1 MNMRKTN
8 VALASAFIVILA
20 STTAANASKCPD
32 ITTQRSEFVKNQF
45 DASLLVGL
53 WYEHMYIDIAQ
64 LGASCERLNATYN
77 DATGVVTSDFIV
89 KYGELP
95 LQKRI
100 QIDQKITA
108 KKAKVIQ
115 KITKKLLRTLK
126 QKEGERVKMAKQS
139 AQDMAVGD

>member
-1 MNMRKTN
+1 M
-8 VALASAFIVILA
+8 VI
-20 STTAANASKCPD
+20 K
-32 ITTQRSEFVKNQF
+32 RS
-45 DASLLVGL
+45 
-53 WYEHMYIDIAQ
+53 
-64 LGASCERLNATYN
+64 LGPC
-77 DATGVVTSDFIV
+77 V